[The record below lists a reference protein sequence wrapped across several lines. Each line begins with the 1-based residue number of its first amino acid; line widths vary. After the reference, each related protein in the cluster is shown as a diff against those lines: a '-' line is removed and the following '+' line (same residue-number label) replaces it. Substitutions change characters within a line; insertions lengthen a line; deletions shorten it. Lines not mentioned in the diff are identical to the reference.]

1 MTIFFYEYCVC
12 EVSAI
17 FIVRR
22 KTHRGSVT
30 RREIQHDPREILDIG
45 NLSSFF
51 LMRANNLSRYSI
63 NECFRLF

>member
-1 MTIFFYEYCVC
+1 MYDDTYIYMTIFFYEYCVC

-30 RREIQHDPREILDIG
+30 RREIQYDPHEILDR

-51 LMRANNLSRYSI
+51 LARANNLSDI
-63 NECFRLF
+63 V